1 MEDNDIVS
9 RIETKLELIQ
19 DKLNTSSAL
28 NGAFEVLVSDDQ
40 QIKDSQQEVKETIS
54 SIKKSVYNPDNGLFS
69 RVKEVER
76 KVELGQEFDLDVKD
90 VVERHREMSLWAL
103 AAQKQMEKWEDQAP
117 ELLIEIDRLSQ
128 WKNNVTKLLWILV
141 TVVSSLV
148 LKTLFSMVVSI

>member
-1 MEDNDIVS
+1 MEDHDIIS

-28 NGAFEVLVSDDQ
+28 NGAFELLVADVQ
-40 QIKDSQQEVKETIS
+40 QIKDSQQEVKEAIT
-54 SIKKSVYNPDNGLFS
+54 SIKKSVYNPDSGLFS

-76 KVELGQEFDLDVKD
+76 KVELGQEFDLDVKE
-90 VVERHREMSLWAL
+90 VVERHREMSLWV
-103 AAQKQMEKWEDQAP
+103 AAAKKQMEKWEDQGP

-148 LKTLFSMVVSI
+148 LKTLFGMVVSI

>member
-1 MEDNDIVS
+1 MEDHDIIS

-28 NGAFEVLVSDDQ
+28 NGAFELLVADVQ
-40 QIKDSQQEVKETIS
+40 QIKDSQQEVKEAIS
-54 SIKKSVYNPDNGLFS
+54 SIKKSVYNPDSGLFS

-76 KVELGQEFDLDVKD
+76 KVELGQEFDLDVKE
-90 VVERHREMSLWAL
+90 VVERHREMSLWV
-103 AAQKQMEKWEDQAP
+103 AAAKKQMEKWEDQGP

-148 LKTLFSMVVSI
+148 LKTLFGMVVSI